1 MTTNGELVMR
11 VVHAEASIMGL
22 RRALRRL
29 VAAEHQFVK
38 DTGIK
43 LDDLIA
49 EAVQHAEIVL
59 EHTKK
64 YDLPSAAKD
73 NERRKE

>member
-1 MTTNGELVMR
+1 MMVLVTHGR
-11 VVHAEASIMGL
+11 GVSE
-22 RRALRRL
+22 R
-29 VAAEHQFVK
+29 HQFTK

-59 EHTKK
+59 EQTKK
-64 YDLPSAAKD
+64 YDSRDAAPHEGESK
-73 NERRKE
+73 

>member
-1 MTTNGELVMR
+1 MR

-29 VAAEHQFVK
+29 VAAEHQFTK
-38 DTGIK
+38 DTGIN

-59 EHTKK
+59 EQTKK
-64 YDLPSAAKD
+64 YDSQSAAIHHEGDKP
-73 NERRKE
+73 